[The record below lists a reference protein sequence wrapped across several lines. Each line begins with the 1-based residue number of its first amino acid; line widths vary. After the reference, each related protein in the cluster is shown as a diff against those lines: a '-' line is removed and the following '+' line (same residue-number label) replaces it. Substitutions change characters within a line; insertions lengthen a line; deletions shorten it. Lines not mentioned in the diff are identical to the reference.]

1 MLMNNR
7 AANLQIVSLQE
18 IVGKGYATFWNFKGD
33 EVILEGSKSSK
44 KSKTI
49 ALRWMYL
56 LKKYPKAC
64 LLATR
69 QTGNTMRD
77 SVWADLRWASY
88 KLHLEGEWIFTRSP
102 LEANN
107 IITGQKI
114 LFRGLDDWM
123 KIASITLD
131 NPELV
136 LPWLWFEEAYETD
149 DPDTYDKVRMSLRGD
164 LPDGYFNQSVA
175 SFNPWS
181 EEHFLV
187 QRLISR
193 LTPDERI
200 LTEKGKQELICTD
213 IQTFEE
219 KGKIVNVP
227 MTQLLMITNYKLN
240 EFLSLKDRA
249 KFEKLKKENY
259 EDYKT
264 TGLGMPGMP
273 YGMYFNEFNRQVHV
287 MDPFEI
293 PEHWKRYIAMD
304 YGLDMLACLWIA
316 RDPFGNAYIYK
327 ELHKSDLIIAEAAEE
342 VKKVNA
348 GEHYECIYAPRDLWN
363 RRQETG
369 KSVADIFA
377 GNQMPLVQAN
387 VDRVAG
393 WLATKEWLR
402 IIETRDVET
411 GETVKTSKLK
421 IFTNCIHLIKYLP
434 QIQKDEKNINDT
446 ALEPHYLTHICD
458 ALRYF
463 CVSFTSSAVE
473 KIEPQKLKYYMK
485 SEIDDFISPKSK
497 TKSKIRV
504 NRR

>member
-1 MLMNNR
+1 MNS
-7 AANLQIVSLQE
+7 NLSLQE
-18 IVGKGYATFWNFKGD
+18 IVGKGYAAFWNFKGD

-88 KLHLEGEWIFTRSP
+88 KLLLDNEWDFTRSP

-107 IITGQKI
+107 IKTGQKI

-131 NPELV
+131 NPQLV
-136 LPWLWFEEAYETD
+136 LPWVWFEEAFEID
-149 DPDTYDKVRMSLRGD
+149 DPDTYDKVRMSLRGE

-181 EEHFLV
+181 EEHFIV
-187 QRLISR
+187 KKIVNK
-193 LTPDERI
+193 LTPDEKI
-200 LTEKGKQELICTD
+200 LEERGKQELICED
-213 IQTFEE
+213 MQTFEDN
-219 KGKIVNVP
+219 GKIVNVQ
-227 MTQLLMITNYKLN
+227 MSQLLMITNYKLN
-240 EFLSLKDRA
+240 EFLSLKDKA
-249 KFEKLKKENY
+249 KFEKLKKEDY

-264 TGLGMPGMP
+264 TGLGIPGMP
-273 YGMYFNEFNRQVHV
+273 QGMYFNEFNKQIHV
-287 MDPFEI
+287 MKPFTI
-293 PEHWKRYIAMD
+293 PSHWKRYIAMD
-304 YGLDMLACLWIA
+304 YGLDMLAVLWIA
-316 RDPFGNAYIYK
+316 RDEQGNAYVYK

-342 VKKVNA
+342 IKKANN
-348 GEHYECIYAPRDLWN
+348 GEHYECIFAPKDLWN

-377 GNQMPLVQAN
+377 GNQMPLVQTN
-387 VDRVAG
+387 VNRIAG

-402 IIETRDVET
+402 VIETRDIEN
-411 GETVKTSKLK
+411 GEPIRTSKLK
-421 IFTNCIHLIKYLP
+421 IFNNCIHLIKYLP

-463 CVSFTSSAVE
+463 CVNFTNNAQEQIRKINEQCWMPSELEDFKPKGYKQPNIVSSR
-473 KIEPQKLKYYMK
+473 
-485 SEIDDFISPKSK
+485 IS
-497 TKSKIRV
+497 
-504 NRR
+504 RR